1 MTPELPN
8 PSLIPFLVA
17 VTGHRDLRPQ
27 DLDLLRQEVR
37 TIFSGM
43 RRRMPNTPLI
53 LLTGLAEGADQLV
66 AEVALEQDVLLA
78 AAIPMPVDIYKEQM
92 TEGARKKLDGL
103 LALSSLQI
111 MIPLEGRTSQ
121 ELRTNEAARAECY
134 EALARFLSHYGQS
147 LIALWDGK
155 NSQKRGGTSSV
166 VHYVRSGAL
175 DQSAEDAELRCGIVY
190 HVVTPR
196 MSGSTP
202 VPAIK
207 TVELGCEPSQLA
219 GVNRRDSSLQE
230 SAQNLRF
237 AHVEMDFER
246 FNRDAARSANQGSEH
261 RSRLIGDETVTL
273 SPFQKRLESLYE
285 QADRIS
291 LGANGRRQF
300 FLGAILV
307 TALVGTLFYGIHG
320 EMFGTHVWLWF
331 SFPFFVIAALL
342 MHRMARAKHV
352 EETYLDTRALAEALR
367 VQFFWTMAGI
377 NEPVDKY
384 YLMDRRTEL
393 DWIRIALKNVWLLH
407 QDTLHAATTKLC
419 LTVVL
424 DNWVKDQATW
434 YRVKADRQSRSVH
447 RREKVSQDG
456 LLLAVAWSILV
467 PFSILVHGPWHAIA
481 PWRSLGPDQQF
492 GSDWVYQALHVAL
505 AVPALLAGA
514 YRLWV
519 EQAGYEEQSR
529 DYRSMEREF
538 SIKARELEK
547 HLEDVE
553 LSQGLLLNLGIE
565 ALNENGRWLL
575 LHRERP
581 LEVLSS
587 P

>member
-37 TIFSGM
+37 AIFSGM
-43 RRRMPNTPLI
+43 RSRMPNTPLI

-92 TEGARKKLDGL
+92 TEEAQKKLDGL
-103 LALSSLQI
+103 LAISMLQI
-111 MIPLEGRTSQ
+111 MIPLEGQTAQ
-121 ELRTNEAARAECY
+121 ELRTSEAARAECY
-134 EALARFLSHYGQS
+134 EALARFLSRYGQS
-147 LIALWDGK
+147 LIALWDGL
-155 NSQKRGGTSSV
+155 NSQKRGGTSSI

-190 HVVTPR
+190 QVVTPR
-196 MSGSTP
+196 TTDSGP
-202 VPAIK
+202 APAIE
-207 TVELGCEPSQLA
+207 TLELGCEPNPSVGA
-219 GVNRRDSSLQE
+219 NRKDSSQRDA
-230 SAQNLRF
+230 AQNLRF
-237 AHVEMDFER
+237 AQVEMNIER
-246 FNRDAARSANQGSEH
+246 FNRDAARSVHREASP
-261 RSRLIGDETVTL
+261 RSRLIDDETVTL
-273 SPFQKRLESLYE
+273 SPFQKRLETLYE

-291 LGANGRRQF
+291 LGANGRRKF
-300 FLGAILV
+300 FLGAILL

-320 EMFGTHVWLWF
+320 EMFGAHVWLWF

-342 MHRMARAKHV
+342 LHRMARAKYV
-352 EETYLDTRALAEALR
+352 EETYLDARALAEALR

-407 QDTLHAATTKLC
+407 QDTLDGTMTRPDLQA
-419 LTVVL
+419 VL
-424 DNWVKDQATW
+424 DNWVKHQAKW
-434 YRVKADRQSRSVH
+434 YRVKADRQSRSVR
-447 RREKVSQDG
+447 RREKVSQYG
-456 LLLAVAWSILV
+456 LLLAVVWSILV
-467 PFSILVHGPWHAIA
+467 PVSILVPGPWHALA
-481 PWRSLGPDQQF
+481 PWRSLGPEQKF

-514 YRLWV
+514 YRLWI
-519 EQAGYEEQSR
+519 EQAGYKEQSR

-547 HLEDVE
+547 HLEDVAIA
-553 LSQGLLLNLGIE
+553 QGLLLNLGME
-565 ALNENGRWLL
+565 ALKENGRWLL

>member
-27 DLDLLRQEVR
+27 DLDLLRQQVR
-37 TIFSGM
+37 AIFSGM

-66 AEVALEQDVLLA
+66 AEVAIEQDVLLA
-78 AAIPMPVDIYKEQM
+78 AAIPMPIDIYKEQM
-92 TEGARKKLDGL
+92 TEEAQKKLDGL
-103 LALSSLQI
+103 LALSMLQI
-111 MIPLEGRTSQ
+111 MIPLAGQTTQQLRTS
-121 ELRTNEAARAECY
+121 EAARAECY

-155 NSQKRGGTSSV
+155 SSQKRGGTSSV

-175 DQSAEDAELRCGIVY
+175 DQSVEDAELRCGVVY
-190 HVVTPR
+190 QVVTPR
-196 MSGSTP
+196 TSSSTP
-202 VPAIK
+202 APMIA
-207 TVELGCEPSQLA
+207 TVELGCEPHQL
-219 GVNRRDSSLQE
+219 GVNRSDSSQQVA
-230 SAQNLRF
+230 AQNLRF
-237 AHVEMDFER
+237 AQVEMDFER
-246 FNRDAARSANQGSEH
+246 FNRDAIRSANRGLGD
-261 RSRLIGDETVTL
+261 RSRLIADETVTL
-273 SPFQKRLESLYE
+273 SPFQRRLESLYE

-291 LGANGRRQF
+291 LGANSGRKF
-300 FLGAILV
+300 FLGAILF
-307 TALVGTLFYGIHG
+307 TAIVGTLFYGIHG

-342 MHRMARAKHV
+342 LHRMARAKHV
-352 EETYLDTRALAEALR
+352 EESYLDTRALAEALR

-384 YLMDRRTEL
+384 YLMERRAEL

-407 QDTLHAATTKLC
+407 QDTLHTATSKLC

-424 DNWVKDQATW
+424 DNWVKNQAKW
-434 YRVKADRQSRSVH
+434 YRVKADRQSCSVH
-447 RREKVSQDG
+447 RREKVSQYG
-456 LLLAVAWSILV
+456 LLLAVLWSILV
-467 PFSILVHGPWHAIA
+467 PVSILVPGPWHAVA

-492 GSDWVYQALHVAL
+492 GSDWVYQSLHVAL

-547 HLEDVE
+547 RLDDVAV
-553 LSQGLLLNLGIE
+553 SQALLLNLGIE
-565 ALNENGRWLL
+565 ALKENGRWLL

>member
-8 PSLIPFLVA
+8 SSLIPFLVA
-17 VTGHRDLRPQ
+17 VTGHRDLRSQ

-37 TIFSGM
+37 AIFSGM
-43 RRRMPNTPLI
+43 RRRMPNTPLM

-66 AEVALEQDVLLA
+66 AEVALEQNVLLA

-92 TEGARKKLDGL
+92 AEEAQKKLDSL
-103 LALSSLQI
+103 LALSVLQI
-111 MIPLEGRTSQ
+111 MIPLEGQTVQGLRTS
-121 ELRTNEAARAECY
+121 EAARAECY
-134 EALARFLSHYGQS
+134 EALARFLSRYGQS

-166 VHYVRSGAL
+166 VHYVRSRAL

-190 HVVTPR
+190 QVVMPR
-196 MSGSTP
+196 MSSSTP
-202 VPAIK
+202 PPVIK
-207 TVELGCEPSQLA
+207 TVELGCEPGQLA
-219 GVNRRDSSLQE
+219 EVNRQDSSLRETSQD
-230 SAQNLRF
+230 LPF
-237 AHVEMDFER
+237 ARVEMDFER
-246 FNRDAARSANQGSEH
+246 FNRNAARSANRRSEY
-261 RSRLIGDETVTL
+261 RSRLIADDTVTL
-273 SPFQKRLESLYE
+273 SPFQKRLENLYE

-291 LGANGRRQF
+291 LGANGGRKL
-300 FLGAILV
+300 FLGAILF
-307 TALVGTLFYGIHG
+307 TALAGTLFYGIHG

-352 EETYLDTRALAEALR
+352 EETYLDARALAEALR

-377 NEPVDKY
+377 DEPVDKY

-407 QDTLHAATTKLC
+407 QDPLDAATTTPHLQA
-419 LTVVL
+419 VL
-424 DNWVKDQATW
+424 DNWVKHQAKW

-447 RREKVSQDG
+447 RREKVSQYA
-456 LLLAVAWSILV
+456 LLLAVLWSILV
-467 PFSILVHGPWHAIA
+467 PVSILVPGPWHAVA
-481 PWRSLGPDQQF
+481 PWRTLGSEQQF

-514 YRLWV
+514 YRLWI

-529 DYRSMEREF
+529 DYRSMERAF
-538 SIKARELEK
+538 SLKATKLEK
-547 HLEDVE
+547 RLDDVAV
-553 LSQGLLLNLGIE
+553 SQGLLLNLGIE
-565 ALNENGRWLL
+565 ALKENGRWLL

>member
-8 PSLIPFLVA
+8 PSLIPFLIA

-37 TIFSGM
+37 AIFSGM
-43 RRRMPNTPLI
+43 RSRMPNTPLI

-78 AAIPMPVDIYKEQM
+78 AAIPMPVPIYKEQM
-92 TEGARKKLDGL
+92 TEEAQKKLDVL
-103 LALSSLQI
+103 LALSALQI
-111 MIPLEGRTSQ
+111 MIPLEGQTAQ
-121 ELRTNEAARAECY
+121 ELRTSEAARAECY

-147 LIALWDGK
+147 LIALWDGL
-155 NSQKRGGTSSV
+155 NSQKRGGTSSI

-190 HVVTPR
+190 QVVTPR
-196 MSGSTP
+196 RSGPTAA
-202 VPAIK
+202 PAIK
-207 TVELGCEPSQLA
+207 TLELGCEPHSTGGA
-219 GVNRRDSSLQE
+219 NRKDSSPPDE
-230 SAQNLRF
+230 AQAVRF
-237 AHVEMDFER
+237 AQVEIDIER
-246 FNRDAARSANQGSEH
+246 FNRDAARFVKREASP
-261 RSRLIGDETVTL
+261 RSRLIADETVTL

-291 LGANGRRQF
+291 LGANSWRKF
-300 FLGAILV
+300 ILGAILF

-320 EMFGTHVWLWF
+320 EIFGTHVWLWF

-342 MHRMARAKHV
+342 LHRMARVHHV

-367 VQFFWTMAGI
+367 VQFFWTIASI

-384 YLMDRRTEL
+384 YLTDRRTEL

-407 QDTLHAATTKLC
+407 RNTLDSTTTKLN
-419 LTVVL
+419 LTGVL
-424 DNWVKDQATW
+424 DNWVKHQAKW

-447 RREKVSQDG
+447 RREKVSQYG
-456 LLLAVAWSILV
+456 LLLAVVWSILV
-467 PFSILVHGPWHAIA
+467 PVSILAPGPWHALA
-481 PWRSLGPDQQF
+481 PWKSLGPQLQF

-514 YRLWV
+514 YRLWI

-547 HLEDVE
+547 HLEEVAVA
-553 LSQGLLLNLGIE
+553 QNLLLNLGIE
-565 ALNENGRWLL
+565 ALKENGRWLS

>member
-1 MTPELPN
+1 MTPELPS

-27 DLDLLRQEVR
+27 DLDHLRQEVR
-37 TIFSGM
+37 AIFSGM

-66 AEVALEQDVLLA
+66 AEVALEQNVLLA

-92 TEGARKKLDGL
+92 TVEAQQKLDGL
-103 LALSSLQI
+103 LALSVLQI
-111 MIPLEGRTSQ
+111 ILPLEGQTVQ
-121 ELRTNEAARAECY
+121 ELRTSEAARAECY
-134 EALARFLSHYGQS
+134 EALARFLSRYGQS

-155 NSQKRGGTSSV
+155 SSQKRGGTSSI

-175 DQSAEDAELRCGIVY
+175 DQSAEDAELRCGVVY
-190 HVVTPR
+190 QVVTPR

-202 VPAIK
+202 APTIT
-207 TVELGCEPSQLA
+207 TVELGCEPNQLA
-219 GVNRRDSSLQE
+219 SVNRRDSSSQE
-230 SAQNLRF
+230 AAQNLRF
-237 AHVEMDFER
+237 TQVEMNFER
-246 FNRDAARSANQGSEH
+246 FNRDAARSANRALEG
-261 RSRLIGDETVTL
+261 RSRLIADETVAL

-291 LGANGRRQF
+291 LGANSGRKF
-300 FLGAILV
+300 FLGAILF
-307 TALVGTLFYGIHG
+307 TAIVGTLFYGIHG
-320 EMFGTHVWLWF
+320 EMFGTHIWLWF

-342 MHRMARAKHV
+342 LHRMARAKHV

-384 YLMDRRTEL
+384 YLMERRTEL

-407 QDTLHAATTKLC
+407 QDTLPTATSQLC
-419 LTVVL
+419 LTAVL
-424 DNWVKDQATW
+424 DNWVKNQAKW

-447 RREKVSQDG
+447 RREKVSQYG
-456 LLLAVAWSILV
+456 LLLAVLWSILV
-467 PFSILVHGPWHAIA
+467 PVSILVPGPWHSIA
-481 PWRSLGPDQQF
+481 PWKSLEPDQQF
-492 GSDWVYQALHVAL
+492 GSDWVYQALHIAL

-538 SIKARELEK
+538 SIKVRELEK
-547 HLEDVE
+547 RLDDVAA
-553 LSQGLLLNLGIE
+553 SQGLLLNLGIE
-565 ALNENGRWLL
+565 ALKENGRWLL

>member
-27 DLDLLRQEVR
+27 DQDLLRREVR
-37 TIFSGM
+37 AIFSGM
-43 RRRMPNTPLI
+43 RSRMPNTPLI

-78 AAIPMPVDIYKEQM
+78 AAIPMPVAIYKEQM
-92 TEGARKKLDGL
+92 TEEAQKKLDGL
-103 LALSSLQI
+103 LAVSALQI
-111 MIPLEGRTSQ
+111 MIPLEGQTRQ
-121 ELRTNEAARAECY
+121 ELRTSEAARAECY
-134 EALARFLSHYGQS
+134 EALARFLSRYGQS
-147 LIALWDGK
+147 LIALWDGE
-155 NSQKRGGTSSV
+155 NSQKRGGTSSI

-190 HVVTPR
+190 QVVTPR
-196 MSGSTP
+196 ISGSSP
-202 VPAIK
+202 APAIK
-207 TVELGCEPSQLA
+207 TLELGCEPRSTA
-219 GVNRRDSSLQE
+219 GTNRKDSSPPDA
-230 SAQNLRF
+230 AQTIRF
-237 AHVEMDFER
+237 AQVEMNFER
-246 FNRDAARSANQGSEH
+246 FNRDAARSANQGSVP
-261 RSRLIGDETVTL
+261 RSSLIVDEAVAL

-291 LGANGRRQF
+291 LGANGRRKF
-300 FLGAILV
+300 ILGAILL
-307 TALVGTLFYGIHG
+307 TAIVGTLFYGIHG

-331 SFPFFVIAALL
+331 SFPFFVITALL
-342 MHRMARAKHV
+342 LHRMARVHHV

-367 VQFFWTMAGI
+367 VQFFWTIAGI

-384 YLMDRRTEL
+384 YSMDRRTEL

-407 QDTLHAATTKLC
+407 QDKLTATATSSDLS
-419 LTVVL
+419 TVL
-424 DNWVKDQATW
+424 DNWVKHQAKW
-434 YRVKADRQSRSVH
+434 YRVKAARQSRSVH
-447 RREKVSQDG
+447 RREKVSQYG
-456 LLLAVAWSILV
+456 LLLAVLWSILV
-467 PFSILVHGPWHAIA
+467 PVSILVPGPWHALT
-481 PWRSLGPDQQF
+481 PWKSLGPQQQF

-514 YRLWV
+514 YRLWI

-547 HLEDVE
+547 HLQDVAV
-553 LSQGLLLNLGIE
+553 SQGLLLNLGME
-565 ALNENGRWLL
+565 ALKENGRWLL

>member
-37 TIFSGM
+37 AIFSGM
-43 RRRMPNTPLI
+43 RKRMPNTPLI

-66 AEVALEQDVLLA
+66 AEVALEQNVLLA
-78 AAIPMPVDIYKEQM
+78 AAIPMPVAIYKEQM
-92 TEGARKKLDGL
+92 TEQAQQKLDGL
-103 LALSSLQI
+103 LALSLLQI
-111 MIPLEGRTSQ
+111 MIPLEGQTAQQLRTS
-121 ELRTNEAARAECY
+121 EAARAECY
-134 EALARFLSHYGQS
+134 EALARFLSRYGQS
-147 LIALWDGK
+147 LIALWDGR
-155 NSQKRGGTSSV
+155 NSQKPGGTSSI

-175 DQSAEDAELRCGIVY
+175 DQDVEDAELRCGIVY

-196 MSGSTP
+196 LSGSTP
-202 VPAIK
+202 PPLIA
-207 TVELGCEPSQLA
+207 TVELGCEPNQLA

-230 SAQNLRF
+230 A
-237 AHVEMDFER
+237 AHHLHFTQVEMDFER
-246 FNRDAARSANQGSEH
+246 FNRDAVRSANKGPQA
-261 RSRLIGDETVTL
+261 RSRLIADETVTL
-273 SPFQKRLESLYE
+273 SPFQRRLESLYVE
-285 QADRIS
+285 ADRIS
-291 LGANGRRQF
+291 LGANSSRKF
-300 FLGAILV
+300 FLGAILFI
-307 TALVGTLFYGIHG
+307 AMIGTLFYGIHG

-331 SFPFFVIAALL
+331 SFPFFVITALL
-342 MHRMARAKHV
+342 LHRLARTKHV

-377 NEPVDKY
+377 NEPVDRY

-393 DWIRIALKNVWLLH
+393 DWIRIALKNVWLLN
-407 QDTLHAATTKLC
+407 QDTLDAATTRPNLQA
-419 LTVVL
+419 VL
-424 DNWVKDQATW
+424 DNWVKHQAAW
-434 YRVKADRQSRSVH
+434 YRVKAGRQSRSVH
-447 RREKVSQDG
+447 RREKVSRYG

-467 PFSILVHGPWHAIA
+467 PVSILVPGPWHAVA

-547 HLEDVE
+547 RLDNVAVA
-553 LSQGLLLNLGIE
+553 QGLLLNLGIE
-565 ALNENGRWLL
+565 ALKENGRWLL

>member
-17 VTGHRDLRPQ
+17 VTGHRDLRSQ
-27 DLDLLRQEVR
+27 DLDHLRQEVR
-37 TIFSGM
+37 AIFSGM

-92 TEGARKKLDGL
+92 TEQAQKKLDGL
-103 LALSSLQI
+103 LALSVLQI
-111 MIPLEGRTSQ
+111 MIPLEGQTEQ
-121 ELRTNEAARAECY
+121 ELRTSEAARAECY
-134 EALARFLSHYGQS
+134 EALARFLSRYGQS

-155 NSQKRGGTSSV
+155 NSQKRGGTSSI

-190 HVVTPR
+190 QVVTPR

-202 VPAIK
+202 VPAIT
-207 TVELGCEPSQLA
+207 TVELGCEPNRVV

-230 SAQNLRF
+230 VPQNLRF
-237 AHVEMDFER
+237 SQVERDFER
-246 FNRDAARSANQGSEH
+246 FNRDAVRSANRELEG
-261 RSRLIGDETVTL
+261 RPRLIADEAVTL

-291 LGANGRRQF
+291 LGANSGRKF
-300 FLGAILV
+300 FLGAILL

-320 EMFGTHVWLWF
+320 EMFGTHVWMWF

-342 MHRMARAKHV
+342 LHRMARAKHV

-384 YLMDRRTEL
+384 YSMERRTEL

-419 LTVVL
+419 LTAVL
-424 DNWVKDQATW
+424 DNWVKNQAKW

-447 RREKVSQDG
+447 RREKVSQYG
-456 LLLAVAWSILV
+456 LLLAVLWSILV
-467 PFSILVHGPWHAIA
+467 PVSILVPGPWHAVA
-481 PWRSLGPDQQF
+481 PWRSLGSEQQF
-492 GSDWVYQALHVAL
+492 GADWVYQALHVAL

-547 HLEDVE
+547 RLDDVAV
-553 LSQGLLLNLGIE
+553 SQGLLLNLGIE
-565 ALNENGRWLL
+565 ALKENGRWLL

-581 LEVLSS
+581 LEVLST